1 MTFDEAK
8 AHSVKLELDAWE
20 GLALRLP
27 DAEERRK
34 RFIDFNPYVFLLKTP
49 LKGRK

>member
-1 MTFDEAK
+1 MTFEEAMS
-8 AHSVKLELDAWE
+8 HSIKLELDAWE

-34 RFIDFNPYVFLLKTP
+34 RYIDFNPYVFLLKTP
-49 LKGRK
+49 LIGS